1 MELDLARAEI
11 FAGNLAR
18 QAGQELLKHFGSAK
32 IAVQKGD
39 KDYATE
45 ADLASER
52 IIIDAIQ
59 AKYPEHDILSEE
71 AGSCRAAGSRYRWV
85 IDPLDGT
92 HNFFHGLPLFAVS
105 IALQR
110 DGESV
115 VGAAYLP
122 ITDELFSARLGG
134 GARLNGTELRLE
146 PKQNPS
152 MVSLHVRRNA
162 KPEEI
167 AASMEIRKLS
177 RDIRSI
183 GACVVELALIAKG
196 SLDARLSIIGSE
208 KIWDTAAARLLVT
221 EAGGIVRPLI
231 PAKPSEVTAPV
242 AAFGSQEIHDQIEP
256 VIRQWL
262 MPA

>member
-1 MELDLARAEI
+1 MELDLACAET
-11 FAGNLAR
+11 FAANLAR
-18 QAGQELLKHFGSAK
+18 QAGQELVQYFGSAK

-52 IIIDAIQ
+52 IIIDAIR
-59 AKYPEHDILSEE
+59 AEYPEHDILSEE

-110 DGESV
+110 DGESI

-122 ITDELFSARLGG
+122 VTDELFSARLGG
-134 GARLNGTELRLE
+134 GARLNGTELRLGSKKE
-146 PKQNPS
+146 IEIISVGSGKYPDPETQAARQAINNAARD
-152 MVSLHVRRNA
+152 VRTISSSVLELA
-162 KPEEI
+162 FV
-167 AASMEIRKLS
+167 AAGRLDLRINLS
-177 RDIRSI
+177 RASK
-183 GACVVELALIAKG
+183 V
-196 SLDARLSIIGSE
+196 
-208 KIWDTAAARLLVT
+208 WDTAAARLLVT

-231 PAKPSEVTAPV
+231 PAQPSEVTAPV

-256 VIRQWL
+256 IIRQWL
-262 MPA
+262 AD